1 MDQPI
6 STRLIH
12 HPYAPPA
19 GFAAPQ
25 PGVFKASTIFFPN
38 VAALRARDWKNNDGY
53 TYGLHGTPTTFLLE
67 QRIAAL
73 ESGRHCVLVPSG
85 LAAIANVN
93 VALLKAGDEVLLP
106 DNVYGPSKALA
117 NSELRQWGV
126 THQLYDPMNPADLEA
141 RIGPNT
147 KLVWLEA
154 PGSVTMEFAPLAQLA
169 RICRQRGVTSALDNT
184 WGAGLAF
191 NGFDLEPGNDPTAG
205 SGADIVIQ
213 ALTKYPSGGG
223 DVLMGSIVTRDG
235 DLHLK
240 IKLAHMRMGW
250 GVGGNDAETILRS
263 LPSLALRY
271 RAHDVAARQLA
282 RWLQGR
288 PEIAQLLHPAFEG
301 SPGHAHWRALCG
313 GNREAEGVD
322 ASGHA
327 AGLFS
332 VVFDKI
338 FGPARV
344 DVFCNTLK
352 LFRLG
357 FSWGGPVSLAVP
369 YDVKPMRSAA
379 LRSWTH
385 DGVLV
390 RLSVGLEAVD
400 DLRADLSQALTAMH
414 DSETNP

>member
-1 MDQPI
+1 
-6 STRLIH
+6 
-12 HPYAPPA
+12 
-19 GFAAPQ
+19 
-25 PGVFKASTIFFPN
+25 
-38 VAALRARDWKNNDGY
+38 
-53 TYGLHGTPTTFLLE
+53 
-67 QRIAAL
+67 
-73 ESGRHCVLVPSG
+73 
-85 LAAIANVN
+85 
-93 VALLKAGDEVLLP
+93 
-106 DNVYGPSKALA
+106 
-117 NSELRQWGV
+117 
-126 THQLYDPMNPADLEA
+126 
-141 RIGPNT
+141 
-147 KLVWLEA
+147 
-154 PGSVTMEFAPLAQLA
+154 
-169 RICRQRGVTSALDNT
+169 
-184 WGAGLAF
+184 
-191 NGFDLEPGNDPTAG
+191 
-205 SGADIVIQ
+205 
-213 ALTKYPSGGG
+213 
-223 DVLMGSIVTRDG
+223 MGSIVTRDG

-338 FGPARV
+338 FDPARV